1 MVAKMIDSVKY
12 NSIWVGAANPADKRF
27 LHAVKLVDGSIY
39 VAGNQQYTGS
49 TLSYTSSMIP
59 MILPQRSIHI
69 NMGQDLSLPKLPSGV
84 HPTLPEAISQI
95 ILELNTSL
103 SDEKRLSEFTYLYS
117 FVKELRSNTSLIQ
130 GIDSVN
136 SQQT

>member
-1 MVAKMIDSVKY
+1 
-12 NSIWVGAANPADKRF
+12 
-27 LHAVKLVDGSIY
+27 
-39 VAGNQQYTGS
+39 
-49 TLSYTSSMIP
+49 
-59 MILPQRSIHI
+59 
-69 NMGQDLSLPKLPSGV
+69 MGQDLSLPKLPSGV
-84 HPTLPEAISQI
+84 YPTLPEAISQI

-136 SQQT
+136 TVTTELTANVNNLMNNIQMINSVLTTMSINVRTSSDRLLGMIEEIRTELNALKAN